1 MAEVS
6 LRYAQDNND
15 IFRIDGEYFQKEHL
29 KNEFIRRK
37 NRSFRIGEVDAQ
49 VRSFGAYS
57 LNNDVEYLDDGIPFI
72 RGINMKNGRVNFS
85 NMLFIND
92 KMHELLW
99 KSEVKEGMVLLS
111 MSGSIGDVAIA
122 TSNWKYPINS
132 NQDIAKIQM
141 SDAYDSYVLYVFLL
155 SKYGQN
161 YLKREARGSV
171 QQHVFLSQIEQI
183 EVPIFNEPLK
193 SVIRRVVEMSDR
205 CEVQAALHQSAAETT
220 LLQALNLTNW
230 QAPEPLSYTRSS
242 SDAFAAGRLDA
253 EHFQPKFQVLLAHL
267 LSTGRAKTLGDVL
280 LLNQRGKQPD
290 YIESGV
296 PVVNSKHINKG
307 EVRIDSDNRCAQTD
321 DETVLIQP
329 GDVVMNGTGV
339 GTIGRAAPYLH
350 NFGAVPDN
358 HVTILKPKFGM
369 DAVYLSVFINS
380 LAGQM
385 QVAQRL
391 RGSSG
396 QIELY
401 PNDIARFMVWDAPEE
416 VQTSIRQL
424 VIQSFEAKQRATQ
437 LLDAAKRA
445 VEIAIEESEDAALAH
460 LQLVAND

>member
-1 MAEVS
+1 MYGTEASRIDPEYFSRAALDTIAMMKGGLSLGDLVS
-6 LRYAQDNND
+6 DGYRAVYETTQAINQDEGVALGLPFFLQSAD
-15 IFRIDGEYFQKEHL
+15 IFT
-29 KNEFIRRK
+29 
-37 NRSFRIGEVDAQ
+37 
-49 VRSFGAYS
+49 
-57 LNNDVEYLDDGIPFI
+57 PFI
-72 RGINMKNGRVNFS
+72 NKETMICVSKSDWQRYPRGRIVPG
-85 NMLFIND
+85 
-92 KMHELLW
+92 ELLI
-99 KSEVKEGMVLLS
+99 EVKGKAEK
-111 MSGSIGDVAIA
+111 IA
-122 TSNWKYPINS
+122 LVPEDFPINTLVTGTCFKLTTRDKDD
-132 NQDIAKIQM
+132 QYLLA
-141 SDAYDSYVLYVFLL
+141 AYLTCR
-155 SKYGQN
+155 YGQILKDRLKTN
-161 YLKREARGSV
+161 LLISYLAKADLYRLPVPLVSSV
-171 QQHVFLSQIEQI
+171 
-183 EVPIFNEPLK
+183 LK
-193 SVIRRVVEMSDR
+193 SDIRSIFAK
-205 CEVQAALHQSAAETT
+205 CFSCQSESQQMMTSAETT
-220 LLQALNLTNW
+220 LLQALNLSNW

-253 EHFQPKFQVLLAHL
+253 EHFQPKFEVLLAHL
-267 LSTGRAKTLGDVL
+267 LATGRAKTLGDVL

-290 YIESGV
+290 YVESGA

-358 HVTILKPKFGM
+358 HVTILKPKPGM

-416 VQTSIRQL
+416 VQASIRQL

-460 LQLVAND
+460 LQLVAKD

>member
-1 MAEVS
+1 MLYAEQKIRSYPSGYDQLGALFSRFVKGIF
-6 LRYAQDNND
+6 D
-15 IFRIDGEYFQKEHL
+15 INSGSYVDHGVPFIRIQNL
-29 KNEFIRRK
+29 KNGLIDVQGMAFIP
-37 NRSFRIGEVDAQ
+37 RSINDEEHKTQLLKGDIVLSKTGYPA
-49 VRSFGAYS
+49 AS
-57 LNNDVEYLDDGIPFI
+57 LVSVEYANTSQDTIATTLSEYGQLHYNASTIVAYLNSSIGNSLLWRQFQGNVQLHLSLDDGRKVPIPRI
-72 RGINMKNGRVNFS
+72 
-85 NMLFIND
+85 
-92 KMHELLW
+92 
-99 KSEVKEGMVLLS
+99 SEKLQVVIDNCFVLSQRLR
-111 MSGSIGDVAIA
+111 DVAAERIA
-122 TSNWKYPINS
+122 
-132 NQDIAKIQM
+132 
-141 SDAYDSYVLYVFLL
+141 
-155 SKYGQN
+155 
-161 YLKREARGSV
+161 EA
-171 QQHVFLSQIEQI
+171 
-183 EVPIFNEPLK
+183 
-193 SVIRRVVEMSDR
+193 D
-205 CEVQAALHQSAAETT
+205 QS
-220 LLQALNLTNW
+220 LLQALGLSNW
-230 QAPEPLSYTRSS
+230 QPPEPLSYTSNS

-253 EHFQPKFQVLLAHL
+253 EHFQPKFQALLAHL
-267 LSTGRAKTLGDVL
+267 LATGRAKTFGEVL

-358 HVTILKPKFGM
+358 HVTILKPKPGM

-416 VQTSIRQL
+416 VQANIRQL

-460 LQLVAND
+460 LQLVAKD

>member
-1 MAEVS
+1 MTASELNLTSVTPDYLS
-6 LRYAQDNND
+6 TES
-15 IFRIDGEYFQKEHL
+15 I
-29 KNEFIRRK
+29 
-37 NRSFRIGEVDAQ
+37 RSFRIPQ
-49 VRSFGAYS
+49 QSRSFQ
-57 LNNDVEYLDDGIPFI
+57 D
-72 RGINMKNGRVNFS
+72 
-85 NMLFIND
+85 
-92 KMHELLW
+92 
-99 KSEVKEGMVLLS
+99 
-111 MSGSIGDVAIA
+111 SIGGVFSQAIRTQTKA
-122 TSNWKYPINS
+122 
-132 NQDIAKIQM
+132 
-141 SDAYDSYVLYVFLL
+141 VLALQ
-155 SKYGQN
+155 KA
-161 YLKREARGSV
+161 EA
-171 QQHVFLSQIEQI
+171 
-183 EVPIFNEPLK
+183 
-193 SVIRRVVEMSDR
+193 
-205 CEVQAALHQSAAETT
+205 T
-220 LLQALNLTNW
+220 LLQALNLSNW

-253 EHFQPKFQVLLAHL
+253 EHFQPKFQALLAHL
-267 LSTGRAKTLGDVL
+267 LATGQAKNLGDVL
-280 LLNQRGKQPD
+280 QLNQRGKQPE
-290 YIESGV
+290 YIESGI

-358 HVTILKPKFGM
+358 HVTILKPKPGM

-416 VQTSIRQL
+416 VQANIRQL

-445 VEIAIEESEDAALAH
+445 VEIAIEESEDAALLH
-460 LQLVAND
+460 LQLVTNGSVEHLSALDPLDVSVRLHVLSALADGWLDGKGLAPAKDGLRWLAQAFDDKFDAGLVLPYLYPTPEGGVQAEWSVGDWEVSLEMDLLQKTGEYQAVNVTTHEVADALLALGGDDGWQALNQQLSDIGGKQA